1 MYIKLNIIIII
12 IIITLKLN
20 IYDYLIQLK
29 YYKKWYFAD

>member
-1 MYIKLNIIIII
+1 MYIKLNIII